1 MESAAAGLYNL
12 LKIPDDP
19 LKIPDDPIIE
29 VGFTNFSKKKSF
41 CFFSLYRGP
50 PA

>member
-29 VGFTNFSKKKSF
+29 VGCGFTTFFKKNIF
-41 CFFSLYRGP
+41 LFF
-50 PA
+50 